1 MAHPAEQTARSPHS
15 DLCEPSRNGEP
26 VSNGELVN
34 SLLVGYV
41 EDRAKM
47 R

>member
-26 VSNGELVN
+26 VSNGEFVN
-34 SLLVGYV
+34 HLLVDDV
-41 EDRAKM
+41 EHRAKM